1 VSTINYFDVGGAKR
15 AAAGDLI
22 GVDLA
27 KPYVYQ
33 WTGNG
38 SSFCHSTPHELLAL
52 PPDTLRIACR
62 QVDPSP
68 LYELVRQ
75 HLICVARDTETVA
88 ADPAAAGVGFA
99 SGGPFRALMASAS
112 HDAKHA
118 AQTAAATL
126 LTRVGARAH
135 IQPHL
140 HERDLHPETIAGAL
154 IVSPRQIFGRLIGS
168 IVRRIGFADASR
180 FSRRFKTACG
190 VSRREWCGIHDP
202 TEHGTPTRTKWILRS
217 SASGDKRRT
226 FR

>member
-1 VSTINYFDVGGAKR
+1 LF
-15 AAAGDLI
+15 
-22 GVDLA
+22 
-27 KPYVYQ
+27 
-33 WTGNG
+33 
-38 SSFCHSTPHELLAL
+38 
-52 PPDTLRIACR
+52 
-62 QVDPSP
+62 
-68 LYELVRQ
+68 RQ

-140 HERDLHPETIAGAL
+140 HERDLHPEIIAGAL